1 MRPVK
6 APGQQQPSH
15 SSPWRAG
22 EDLAVTLTQ
31 AGGLL
36 ALNLHELWNWVGSI
50 AMSENDR
57 ELLADHLIL
66 HKRKQ
71 IHTT

>member
-1 MRPVK
+1 MWPPQ
-6 APGQQQPSH
+6 AAGQQQPSH
-15 SSPWRAG
+15 SSPWRAD

-36 ALNLHELWNWVGSI
+36 ALNFHELWNGVGSI

-66 HKRKQ
+66 SKRKQ
-71 IHTT
+71 IYAT